1 MNIRIWKFGA
11 FFLYLQR
18 IAEVIKPFISYCKR
32 GISYHPMIKF
42 KELIALHITFA
53 A

>member
-32 GISYHPMIKF
+32 CISYHTMTKLE
-42 KELIALHITFA
+42 KLIALHITFA